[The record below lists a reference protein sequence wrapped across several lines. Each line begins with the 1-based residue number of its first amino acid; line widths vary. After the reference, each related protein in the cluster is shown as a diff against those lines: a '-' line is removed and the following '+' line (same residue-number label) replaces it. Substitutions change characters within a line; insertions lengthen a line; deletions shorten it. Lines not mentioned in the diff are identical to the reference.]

1 MVSIAA
7 IITVLVLF
15 VQSIVLAFA
24 ITIATI
30 FFYTM
35 KRPPLRVYFHRFIL
49 SELRATIGSMET
61 IVLSVASIIAI
72 PLVGLAVDILGPR
85 IAIFLSAILLAPGI
99 IIFYKIKDA
108 KK

>member
-1 MVSIAA
+1 
-7 IITVLVLF
+7 
-15 VQSIVLAFA
+15 
-24 ITIATI
+24 
-30 FFYTM
+30 
-35 KRPPLRVYFHRFIL
+35 
-49 SELRATIGSMET
+49 MET